1 MLFVNTG
8 KAAEWR
14 DAGREQADC
23 VHECRKPGRDEAEWK
38 NPDGKEGIR
47 GEKNEKNRD
56 GSRKGM
62 KEADAMTMTKKKDG
76 TTLTITV
83 EGKLDAT
90 TSPEVAAGL
99 EQDLDGVEKL
109 FWDFEKLDYISSAG
123 FRVLLIAENMLE
135 DPDQMKVLHANELV
149 QAAFILTGQGS
160 MLLED

>member
-1 MLFVNTG
+1 
-8 KAAEWR
+8 
-14 DAGREQADC
+14 
-23 VHECRKPGRDEAEWK
+23 
-38 NPDGKEGIR
+38 
-47 GEKNEKNRD
+47 
-56 GSRKGM
+56 
-62 KEADAMTMTKKKDG
+62 MTMTKKKDG

-83 EGKLDAT
+83 EGKLDAM